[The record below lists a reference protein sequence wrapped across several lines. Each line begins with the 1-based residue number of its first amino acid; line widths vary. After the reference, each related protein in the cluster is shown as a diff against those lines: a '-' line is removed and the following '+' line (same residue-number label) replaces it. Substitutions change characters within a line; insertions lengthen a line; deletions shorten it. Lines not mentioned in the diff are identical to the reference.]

1 MAGYIGTQAVS
12 VNTTSATISDD
23 LTVGGDVAVTTGDG
37 AILNLQ
43 TSDTTVTDGSVLGAI
58 NFTAPSEGSGTD
70 AILLGAAIEAVAEG
84 TFAADN
90 NATELVFKTGA
101 SAAANAKMT
110 LSSAGQLGIGIAN
123 HHDAATLLS
132 VNGRINVDNDTVIGS
147 MNLGNGSLIN
157 VGTLTNHNLQIM
169 SKNTT
174 RMLFTGA
181 GVTSIANG
189 LTLTDG
195 NLTVAAGHGIDF
207 AAQTRSSATGVG
219 NHAELLDHYEEGT
232 WTPTFAGAGGSAG
245 DAALSNFG
253 STYTRVGNLVTVMT
267 YFRITNVGSYSG
279 NISFGGLPFAAIN
292 TNGARVV
299 GSYAPLKKVELV
311 DDYMYVPSILKNTIV
326 IEMSRI
332 TGSDQG
338 VKSQAQVSYW
348 NDNLNENVITL
359 TYNTA

>member
-1 MAGYIGTQAVS
+1 MAGYIGNKAVGLN
-12 VNTTSATISDD
+12 VTTGNILGDVGVGGDVTVGDD
-23 LTVGGDVAVTTGDG
+23 LTVTDDAAIGGTLGVTGLLTALANITID
-37 AILNLQ
+37 
-43 TSDTTVTDGSVLGAI
+43 LGALSGNPRLTFDHD
-58 NFTAPSEGSGTD
+58 NF
-70 AILLGAAIEAVAEG
+70 
-84 TFAADN
+84 
-90 NATELVFKTGA
+90 
-101 SAAANAKMT
+101 AAANYIEVDRA
-110 LSSAGQLGIGIAN
+110 S
-123 HHDAATLLS
+123 DAMEFQ
-132 VNGRINVDNDTVIGS
+132 VNGAERFTIETNGNVTIE
-147 MNLGNGSLIN
+147 
-157 VGTLTNHNLQIM
+157 
-169 SKNTT
+169 
-174 RMLFTGA
+174 
-181 GVTSIANG
+181 
-189 LTLTDG
+189 DG
-195 NLTVAAGHGIDF
+195 NLVVAAGHGIDF
-207 AAQTRSSATGVG
+207 SAQTRSSVTGVA

-299 GSYAPLKKVELV
+299 GTYAALKKIELV
-311 DDYMYVPSILKNTIV
+311 DDYMYVPSILKNTIR

-348 NDNLNENVITL
+348 NDNLNENVLTL